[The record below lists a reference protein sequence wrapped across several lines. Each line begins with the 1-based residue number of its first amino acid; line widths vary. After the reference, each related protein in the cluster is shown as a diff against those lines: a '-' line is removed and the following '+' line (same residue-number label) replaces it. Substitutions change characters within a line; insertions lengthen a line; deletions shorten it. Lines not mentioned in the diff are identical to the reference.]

1 MRRSILFFGLA
12 MALLFSSAASAKD
25 VTGVWS
31 TVDGESHVKIEPC
44 GEKICGKIIWLKEP
58 LTEKKIAKTDI
69 KNENVSLRGQPI
81 NGLQILKGFVPEDKN
96 EWDDGTIYNPKD
108 GKTYSSTLTLTKPDE
123 LEVDGCVM
131 IFCKTQV
138 WTRVE

>member
-58 LTEKKIAKTDI
+58 LTEKK
-69 KNENVSLRGQPI
+69 
-81 NGLQILKGFVPEDKN
+81 N

>member
-81 NGLQILKGFVPEDKN
+81 NGLQILKGFVPEDN
-96 EWDDGTIYNPKD
+96 GTTAQSI
-108 GKTYSSTLTLTKPDE
+108 
-123 LEVDGCVM
+123 
-131 IFCKTQV
+131 
-138 WTRVE
+138 TRKMARPIPPP